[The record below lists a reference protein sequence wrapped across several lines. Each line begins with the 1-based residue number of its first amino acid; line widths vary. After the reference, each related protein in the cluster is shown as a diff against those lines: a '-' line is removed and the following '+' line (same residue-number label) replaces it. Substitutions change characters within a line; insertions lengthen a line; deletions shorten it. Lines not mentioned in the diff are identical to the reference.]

1 MKKTLI
7 IIMMALLGMS
17 QMVAQEEQYEYAPF
31 VREGVK
37 WVCYYHN
44 DGGYRIM
51 DRYFGPGK
59 TYFTLELKGD
69 TVIDGKEYK
78 ALHKYGGEEIN
89 TVDDTVLMYLREK
102 DRVVNGIVPVG
113 QKYYGLNEF
122 GYGSSLNNDILELIY
137 SGQEFILLDYK
148 DTEDYYL
155 DIFSKDRHGKDIVA
169 LDPDYVTYGDKKVL
183 RHKFYDPS
191 GYEYYIIEGVGVDG
205 YYPGYLLDFM
215 RLSSI
220 SSPYFLSHII
230 ENGKVIYKGI
240 NCDYVAPM
248 DGRLPLLREGV
259 TWVNERVVIDH
270 GVTTR
275 YYYRYELQSEPS
287 ENLATRMSCLYHSYD
302 KTNGGEDAMVA
313 ELLEDPYWWELY
325 YYTNLPMDKVVEEN
339 RNLMNYNGPTAAYSN
354 GGHRFFFFNHH
365 DTYYT
370 MNQYIG
376 SQRKP
381 KILTTDNFIEV
392 EPVEIE
398 GVQCRRYAYVDE
410 TGEIQAYVVEGIG
423 FDSRDMGDL
432 LTPFTRKPDPDAD
445 YQEWCGLS
453 HVIKDGKIIYKG
465 LRYDAAAV
473 EALQE
478 DRPGDVNGDGIV
490 DISDVTTMID
500 LVLNGHQLYR
510 APADMDSDGSVDI
523 NDVTN
528 LISIVLGNK

>member
-1 MKKTLI
+1 MKKLLI
-7 IIMMALLGMS
+7 ILLFSVLGITQLS
-17 QMVAQEEQYEYAPF
+17 AQEYEYVPF

-37 WVCYYHN
+37 WVCYYYDYGTSYMN
-44 DGGYRIM
+44 Q
-51 DRYFGPGK
+51 YFKPGK
-59 TYFTLELKGD
+59 NYFTLELKGD

-89 TVDDTVLMYLREK
+89 TADDTVLVYLREK
-102 DRVVNGIVPVG
+102 DRVVYGIVPEG
-113 QKYYGLNEF
+113 QKFYGF
-122 GYGSSLNNDILELIY
+122 HDIGYGPSYTGCIYSLVS
-137 SGQEFILLDYK
+137 SGQEFILLDYN

-155 DIFSKDRHGKDIVA
+155 GIFSKHPYGREIVT
-169 LDPDYVTYGDKKVL
+169 LEPDYVTFGDKKVL
-183 RHKFYDPS
+183 RHKFYKPS
-191 GYEYYIIEGVGVDG
+191 NYEYYIIEGVGVDG
-205 YYPGYLLDFM
+205 YYPGYLLNYMKMVGDV
-215 RLSSI
+215 L
-220 SSPYFLSHII
+220 PYYLSHII
-230 ENGKVIYKGI
+230 ENGEVIYKGI
-240 NCDYVAPM
+240 NCDYVAPI

-275 YYYRYELQSEPS
+275 YYYSYELQNEPS
-287 ENLATRMSCLYHSYD
+287 EYLSTRMSCHYHSYD
-302 KTNGGEDAMVA
+302 KANGGEDAVVA
-313 ELLEDPYWWELY
+313 ELEEDPYWWESY
-325 YYTNLPMDKVVEEN
+325 YHTNLPMDKVVEEN
-339 RNLMNYNGPTAAYSN
+339 RNLMNYNNSTAAYSN
-354 GGHRFFFFNHH
+354 GRHRLFFFNHH

-381 KILTTDNFIEV
+381 KILTTDNFTEV
-392 EPVEIE
+392 EPVDIE

-410 TGEIQAYVVEGIG
+410 TGEVQAYVVEGIG

-432 LTPFTRKPDPDAD
+432 LTPFTRKPDPDAE

-473 EALQE
+473 EGLTDE
-478 DRPGDVNGDGIV
+478 LPGDVNDDGIV

-500 LVLNGHQLYR
+500 LVLNGSQLHR
-510 APADMDSDGSVDI
+510 VPADMDNDSSVDI

-528 LISIVLGNK
+528 LISIILGNK